1 MMTHRRVRRN
11 DAGPGAWLGTL
22 LLAIVVACSVAC
34 ARPTVAAESAAGI
47 ALRVMTYNIRSGNG
61 DLGGTAAAIRAQRP
75 DVVALQEVD
84 VQWAT
89 RSDFADEATELGRRL
104 GMQVRFAPIYVI
116 PDSGATKPAREFGV
130 AVLSRY
136 PVTAF
141 RNDTLTRLSTQAENP
156 VPTPMPGLLDATL
169 DVRGI
174 VVHVLD
180 THLDYRRDPAVRAT
194 QAREMIA
201 RVDTTVP
208 TLVFGDM
215 NAAPGAPELQPLLTL
230 LHDAWPAANGSGF
243 TYPAEAPTERIDYV
257 LISSHFRV
265 RDASV
270 PVTEASDH
278 RPVVVDLLLVP
289 VTRR

>member
-11 DAGPGAWLGTL
+11 DAGPGAWLGML
-22 LLAIVVACSVAC
+22 LLAIVVACSAAC
-34 ARPTVAAESAAGI
+34 AQPNVAAAPAAGI
-47 ALRVMTYNIRSGNG
+47 PLRVMTYNIRSGNG
-61 DLGGTAAAIRAQRP
+61 DLGGTAAAIRAQHP

-84 VQWAT
+84 VHWAT
-89 RSDFADEATELGRRL
+89 RSGFADEATELGRRL

-116 PDSGATKPAREFGV
+116 PDSDPTKPAREFGV
-130 AVLSRY
+130 ALLSRF

-141 RNDTLTRLSTQAENP
+141 RNDTITRLSTQTDNP
-156 VPTPMPGLLDATL
+156 VPAPMPGLLDATL
-169 DVRGI
+169 DVHGTA
-174 VVHVLD
+174 VHVLN
-180 THLDYRRDPAVRAT
+180 THLDYRRDPGVRAT
-194 QAREMIA
+194 QAREMTA
-201 RVDTTVP
+201 HVDTTVP

-215 NAAPGAPELQPLLTL
+215 NASPNAPELRPLLTL
-230 LHDAWPAANGSGF
+230 LHDAWPAASGSGF

-278 RPVVVDLLLVP
+278 RPVVVDLLLTP
-289 VTRR
+289 VKRR

>member
-1 MMTHRRVRRN
+1 
-11 DAGPGAWLGTL
+11 
-22 LLAIVVACSVAC
+22 
-34 ARPTVAAESAAGI
+34 
-47 ALRVMTYNIRSGNG
+47 MTYNIRSGNG
-61 DLGGTAAAIRAQRP
+61 NLSGTAAAISAERP

-84 VQWAT
+84 VHWAD
-89 RSDFADEATELGRRL
+89 RSAFVDQATTLGARL

-116 PDSGATKPAREFGV
+116 PDSDVTKPAREFGV
-130 AVLSRY
+130 ALLSRF

-141 RNDTLTRLSTQAENP
+141 RNDTITRLSTQADNP
-156 VPTPMPGLLDATL
+156 VPAPMPGLLDATL
-169 DVRGI
+169 DVQGTAI
-174 VVHVLD
+174 HVLD
-180 THLDYRRDPAVRAT
+180 THLDYRRDPVVRAT

-201 RVDTTVP
+201 HVDTTVP

-215 NAAPGAPELQPLLTL
+215 NASPNASELRPLLTL
-230 LHDAWPAANGSGF
+230 LHDAWPPANGSGF

-257 LISSHFRV
+257 LTSSHFRV

-289 VTRR
+289 ATRR